1 MTSCEHKMKEIIMIF
16 GFHHNFRN
24 PTMFFPFFIIIC
36 TTNTSTKGNC
46 NRWDVKKTKTSWSMQ
61 QKKKNVHGRGANT
74 ANKKVLACVEKRR
87 EKKLDFYQRSP
98 SKCLQTRWLGNSKAK
113 IQCDLIIIS
122 DSSILFY
129 WPKTPQSCFHLAHKT
144 ET

>member
-1 MTSCEHKMKEIIMIF
+1 
-16 GFHHNFRN
+16 
-24 PTMFFPFFIIIC
+24 
-36 TTNTSTKGNC
+36 
-46 NRWDVKKTKTSWSMQ
+46 MQ
-61 QKKKNVHGRGANT
+61 QKKNVHGRGANT

-129 WPKTPQSCFHLAHKT
+129 
-144 ET
+144 